1 MTVAAY
7 IKTKDILQNTTRRLY
22 RGKWQAL
29 YQGRWISEGAFRAM
43 YPLPTVL
50 RGCRE
55 NPDKRKLF
63 LLS

>member
-1 MTVAAY
+1 MTVKQY
-7 IKTKDILQNTTRRLY
+7 LSIKDTLTNTTRRLY

-29 YQGRWISEGAFRAM
+29 YQGKWISEAAFRAL

-50 RGCRE
+50 NGCPN
-55 NPDKRKLF
+55 NPDRRKLF

>member
-1 MTVAAY
+1 MTVKQY
-7 IKTKDILQNTTRRLY
+7 LSIKDILTNTTRRLY

-29 YQGRWISEGAFRAM
+29 DNGKWISEAAFKAM

-50 RGCRE
+50 NGCLT